1 VSVILVVDD
10 HSVYRSELRK
20 LLETSLSHCRVV
32 EASKLPHSGIDQT
45 FNLVLIDSD
54 SLGDNAPEE
63 LAEWHEV
70 RPTTRFAVISTSRT
84 KAEALHF
91 LSAGFHGFLHKLQSN
106 EELLAGV
113 HDLLVG
119 RIYLPS
125 CIFDGNADS
134 GDEISFRDNV
144 KRETVKLTPRQNEV
158 LSLLAR
164 GMSNKEIARELKIAE
179 GTCKIHTAALLRA
192 IGARN
197 RTEAVFKGARFI
209 TSRRNLAGL
218 EDEATELRRPWPDRI
233 QFRKNPPHSRGHRK
247 SGQDRVR

>member
-10 HSVYRSELRK
+10 HGVYRSELRK

-32 EASKLPHSGIDQT
+32 ETSKLPHSGIDQT
-45 FNLVLIDSD
+45 FNLILIDSD
-54 SLGDNAPEE
+54 SLGHDTPEI

-70 RPTTRFAVISTSRT
+70 RPTTRFAVISASRA

-91 LSAGFHGFLHKLQSN
+91 LSTGFHGFLHKLQSN

-125 CIFDGNADS
+125 CIFDGNAD

-144 KRETVKLTPRQNEV
+144 KQETVKLTPRQNEV
-158 LSLLAR
+158 LALLAR

-179 GTCKIHTAALLRA
+179 GTSKIHTAALLRA

-209 TSRRNLAGL
+209 RSKRYLASPD
-218 EDEATELRRPWPDRI
+218 DEAAEFRKPWPDRI
-233 QFRKNPPHSRGHRK
+233 QFRKNPLHSRSHRK
-247 SGQDRVR
+247 SGQDRAR